1 MLPQKDGDFIR
12 YDLSTEEE
20 LALVND
26 SLMKTEISYMCRYE
40 TSGGN
45 ITYELERSQNIVKND
60 DKSYT
65 AAMGAYALAVK
76 RREVLLKKP
85 TVQETTM
92 PNCVSSLNL

>member
-45 ITYELERSQNIVKND
+45 ITYELERSQNIVKMMT
-60 DKSYT
+60 KVIQQ
-65 AAMGAYALAVK
+65 LW
-76 RREVLLKKP
+76 VLMHL
-85 TVQETTM
+85 Q
-92 PNCVSSLNL
+92 